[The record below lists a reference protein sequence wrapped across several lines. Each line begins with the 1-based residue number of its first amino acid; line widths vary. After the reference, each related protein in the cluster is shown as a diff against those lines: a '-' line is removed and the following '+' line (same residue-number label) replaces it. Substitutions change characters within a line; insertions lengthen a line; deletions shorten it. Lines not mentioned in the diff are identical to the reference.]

1 MEGTVNSFLTSK
13 GYGFL
18 RGDDGRDYFV
28 HHRDIVG
35 ANPVIEGQRVAFEE
49 SATPKGYRARRVR
62 PVEVTGATGYVLPEE
77 VLTTRHA
84 TLKGWE
90 VLVES
95 RWIISGAS
103 RDSPD
108 AAMQILRERARCL
121 GATAVLN
128 VEYSKM
134 RGSESGS
141 GSGTHYFT
149 IHHFDGRPV
158 VVGKPSVHGQ
168 HHLDALV
175 GLDARAAQ
183 LKKALEAKTQRSR
196 DMATLV
202 VTVILVMAGS
212 ACLFMPGIPG
222 WVGLLLFV
230 FVALFSIAL
239 WPAMVTDHDRWLAL
253 DE

>member
-1 MEGTVNSFLTSK
+1 MEGTVSSFLVSK

-35 ANPVIEGQRVAFEE
+35 VDAVIEGQRVAFEE
-49 SATPKGYRARRVR
+49 AATPKGYRARRVR
-62 PVEVTGATGYVLPEE
+62 PLEVTGTTGYIVPEE

-90 VLVES
+90 VLVET
-95 RWIISGAS
+95 RWIIRGES

-108 AAMQILRERARCL
+108 DAMQLLRARARCL
-121 GATAVLN
+121 GATAVLD
-128 VEYSKM
+128 VKYSKM
-134 RGSESGS
+134 RGAERGS
-141 GSGTHYFT
+141 GQGTHHFT
-149 IHHFDGRPV
+149 IHHFEGRPV
-158 VVGKPSVHGQ
+158 VVGKPSLHGT
-168 HHLDALV
+168 HRLEALA

-183 LKKALEAKTQRSR
+183 LKRKLVAKTERSR
-196 DMATLV
+196 RIATLV
-202 VTVILVMAGS
+202 VAVIMVTLGPV
-212 ACLFMPGIPG
+212 CLFMPGIPR
-222 WVGLLLFV
+222 WVGLLLLV

-253 DE
+253 DT

>member
-1 MEGTVNSFLTSK
+1 MEGTVSSFLASK

-35 ANPVIEGQRVAFEE
+35 ADAVIEGQRVAFEE
-49 SATPKGYRARRVR
+49 AATPKGYRARRVR
-62 PVEVTGATGYVLPEE
+62 PVEVTGVTGYVVPEE

-95 RWIISGAS
+95 HWIISGAS

-108 AAMQILRERARCL
+108 AAMELLREHARCL

-128 VEYSKM
+128 VQYHKA
-134 RGSESGS
+134 RGAEQGT
-141 GSGTHYFT
+141 GRGTHYFT

-158 VVGKPSVHGQ
+158 VVGKPSIHGR
-168 HHLDALV
+168 HRLEALA

-183 LKKALEAKTQRSR
+183 LKRALVAKTERSR
-196 DMATLV
+196 DVATLV
-202 VTVILVMAGS
+202 VAVILVTLGPV
-212 ACLFMPGIPG
+212 CLFVPGIPG
-222 WVGLLLFV
+222 WVGLLLLA